1 MIGVENVIAMLLIV
15 GDTTRIPE
23 EAEGGEVGIGRIVRI
38 MEVEAGG
45 A

>member
-1 MIGVENVIAMLLIV
+1 MENAIAMLLIV